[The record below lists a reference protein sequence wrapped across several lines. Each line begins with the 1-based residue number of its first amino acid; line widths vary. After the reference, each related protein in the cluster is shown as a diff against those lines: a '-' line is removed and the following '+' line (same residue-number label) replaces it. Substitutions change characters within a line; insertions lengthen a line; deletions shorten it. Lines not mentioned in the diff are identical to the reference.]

1 MATIGVANM
10 QVTHN
15 VNDNL
20 RKIEELVTAAHDEG
34 AQLLV
39 LPEVALQGYADFA
52 FPTGSKEAGEQLRY
66 YLKTAETIPGPAT
79 ERLGNLARRTRMTLQ
94 FGLAER
100 DRATTKIFNAVAV
113 VDSHGLRGSYRKVH
127 NQFEHPYFAP
137 GGDVRPILTQQGL
150 IGPAICYD
158 VAFPELARSYALR
171 GVRLITM
178 STAWPMKGHDRETDY
193 HGRMMD
199 LCCRANAFFN
209 QVALIC
215 SNHCETGAY
224 SQGIDYYG
232 GSQIVAPTGDLLGI
246 VRREEGVVVREVD
259 LNHAVEVARTEE
271 FFGLSLLADRRPECY
286 QGLDHVEWET
296 AHEPAAGEALVNE
309 TPLAGPLT

>member
-1 MATIGVANM
+1 MSIVGVANM
-10 QVTHN
+10 RVTHD
-15 VNDNL
+15 VSDNL
-20 RKIEELVTAAHDEG
+20 RKIEELVASAHDEG

-39 LPEVALQGYADFA
+39 LPEVAVQGYADFA
-52 FPTGSKEAGEQLRY
+52 FLKGSKEAGEQLRY
-66 YLKTAETIPGPAT
+66 YLRTAETIPGPAT
-79 ERLGNLARRTRMTLQ
+79 ERLAELARRTQMTLQ

-100 DRATTKIFNAVAV
+100 DHATTKIFNAVAV
-113 VDSHGLRGSYRKVH
+113 VDAHGLRGSYRKVH

-137 GGDVRPILTQQGL
+137 GGGLRPIPTEHGL

-158 VAFPELARSYALR
+158 VAFPEFARGYALR

-178 STAWPMKGHDRETDY
+178 STAWPMKSHDREADY

-209 QVALIC
+209 QLALVC

-224 SQGIDYYG
+224 SQGVDYYG
-232 GSQIVAPTGDLLGI
+232 NSQIVGPTGDVMG
-246 VRREEGVVVREVD
+246 VVGPEEGVLVREID
-259 LNHAVEVARTEE
+259 LDGSVETARTEE

-286 QGLDHVEWET
+286 QGADPAPDGAREFPVPGLCVE
-296 AHEPAAGEALVNE
+296 EPPIVV
-309 TPLAGPLT
+309 PMS

>member
-1 MATIGVANM
+1 MSIVGVANM
-10 QVTHN
+10 KVTHD
-15 VNDNL
+15 VNENL
-20 RKIEELVTAAHDEG
+20 RKIEELVASAHDEG

-66 YLKTAETIPGPAT
+66 YLRTAETIPGPAT
-79 ERLGNLARRTRMTLQ
+79 ERLADLARRTRMTLQ

-100 DRATTKIFNAVAV
+100 DHATTKVFNAVAV
-113 VDSHGLRGSYRKVH
+113 VDAHGLRGSYRKVH

-137 GGDVRPILTQQGL
+137 GGGLRPIPTEHGM

-158 VAFPELARSYALR
+158 VAFPELARGYALR

-178 STAWPMKGHDRETDY
+178 STAWPMKGHDRHTDY

-209 QVALIC
+209 QVALVC

-224 SQGIDYYG
+224 SQGVDYYG
-232 GSQIVAPTGDLLGI
+232 NSQIVAPTGDVIG
-246 VRREEGVVVREVD
+246 VVGPEEGVLVREID
-259 LNHAVEVARTEE
+259 LDGSVETARTEE

-286 QGLDHVEWET
+286 QGADPGPGGKRELPSPELRAE
-296 AHEPAAGEALVNE
+296 EAQAVAP
-309 TPLAGPLT
+309 TG